1 MNKTIAIITA
11 RGGSKRIHRKN
22 IKDFFG
28 QPMIKYAIDAALKSK
43 IFDTVMV
50 STDDEEIAE
59 ISKKCGAEIP
69 FMRSE
74 ETSNDF
80 ATTNDVLIE
89 VIKKYKEKDV
99 IFDNICCIYPC
110 VPLLKDDVLKDA
122 YNTFINSNSDALMPV
137 VKYSYPIQ
145 RALRISNN
153 NFLNYAY
160 PENKLKRSQDLE
172 TMYHDVGMFYF
183 IKASVFLKVKTL
195 LPLKTS
201 SFIMNELYVQD
212 IDTIDDWNIAELK
225 YKLLQ
230 NQ

>member
-183 IKASVFLKVKTL
+183 IKASVFLKEKTL